1 LLFVSLAANIHTV
14 KADSNNSSASY
25 SVVEIL
31 SPTNSTYESKFLTSK
46 VTFLFGGLDYTLT
59 YSVDGKD
66 EGAIPWVIDN
76 PDNELHVMYKA
87 IGTVTLPKLSDGP
100 HCLAVTLVCGFYGRS
115 GGNHPG
121 APFKPTSP
129 GSSDYEA
136 TWTDVV
142 YFTIDSE
149 AINSESI
156 LTLDSVSPQV
166 SFLSME
172 NVIYNSTDIP
182 LNFTVDEVF
191 SKVVYSLDGKD
202 NMTITGNTTLTGLSV
217 GTHNLTVCA
226 WDEAGNVASQT
237 VNFAVVDVASAAL
250 EPREP
255 NPLILGAVSVTVL
268 AMVAVGV
275 LGHFKRRER
284 EAKPS

>member
-1 LLFVSLAANIHTV
+1 
-14 KADSNNSSASY
+14 
-25 SVVEIL
+25 
-31 SPTNSTYESKFLTSK
+31 
-46 VTFLFGGLDYTLT
+46 
-59 YSVDGKD
+59 
-66 EGAIPWVIDN
+66 
-76 PDNELHVMYKA
+76 
-87 IGTVTLPKLSDGP
+87 
-100 HCLAVTLVCGFYGRS
+100 
-115 GGNHPG
+115 
-121 APFKPTSP
+121 
-129 GSSDYEA
+129 
-136 TWTDVV
+136 
-142 YFTIDSE
+142 
-149 AINSESI
+149 
-156 LTLDSVSPQV
+156 
-166 SFLSME
+166 ME